1 MKLHLLLLLC
11 LLTGCVTTGQ
21 VTQKKAEEADRV
33 HTDLAVL
40 YYTRQ
45 QYDIAL
51 EETKIAL
58 KHNGAYARAYA
69 IRALIHEELG
79 EKEAA
84 ESDFKKAKDLDPHY
98 SENRTNY
105 GIFLCK
111 ANRFQEALSEFEAAL
126 TNPLYNAKGNA
137 LLNAGVCAFDHQDM
151 QKAQN
156 YLLAAL
162 KEDPKPAYAYL
173 MLAKVASVNKR
184 YEDALRWLEQFHK
197 VASPTPES
205 LALVRQSLSMIRGK

>member
-84 ESDFKKAKDLDPHY
+84 ESDFKKAKLIFPRKKMAFLF
-98 SENRTNY
+98 SE
-105 GIFLCK
+105 
-111 ANRFQEALSEFEAAL
+111 
-126 TNPLYNAKGNA
+126 
-137 LLNAGVCAFDHQDM
+137 
-151 QKAQN
+151 
-156 YLLAAL
+156 
-162 KEDPKPAYAYL
+162 
-173 MLAKVASVNKR
+173 
-184 YEDALRWLEQFHK
+184 
-197 VASPTPES
+197 
-205 LALVRQSLSMIRGK
+205 